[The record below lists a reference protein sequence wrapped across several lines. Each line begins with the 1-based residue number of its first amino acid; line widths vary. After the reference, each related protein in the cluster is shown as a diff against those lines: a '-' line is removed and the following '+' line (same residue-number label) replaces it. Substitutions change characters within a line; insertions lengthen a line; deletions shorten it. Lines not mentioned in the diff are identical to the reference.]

1 MSDAPEVMTCETRDT
16 WPGTGL
22 WSRICCCCQR
32 IRPRET
38 DSSPPSLIRNTIEQ
52 CCDDKVQ
59 DPGAS
64 NTCQELKPTKKNDYF
79 HLIISFMKHVDMK
92 TVQIYFYL
100 LSTSEMFLFLKDIL
114 FIPSYDEVFSVS

>member
-1 MSDAPEVMTCETRDT
+1 MDQSLAPSYISASQMIEYYCLDHHVSDAPEVMICETRDT
-16 WPGTGL
+16 WPGTGP

-32 IRPRET
+32 IHPRET

-92 TVQIYFYL
+92 TVQI
-100 LSTSEMFLFLKDIL
+100 
-114 FIPSYDEVFSVS
+114 